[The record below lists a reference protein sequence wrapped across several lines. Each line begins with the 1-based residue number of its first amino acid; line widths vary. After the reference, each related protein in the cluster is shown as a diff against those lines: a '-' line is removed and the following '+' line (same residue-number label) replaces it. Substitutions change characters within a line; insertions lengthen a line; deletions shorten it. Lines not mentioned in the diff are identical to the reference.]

1 MSGHSACAMTAA
13 GISECRDLL
22 ALQLINHLRYDAVQ
36 VADEGKVRGADDG
49 GLGVFINGNN
59 DIRALH
65 AGKVLYCA
73 GDAADSDVLRLH
85 LHDGSFRFPA

>member
-1 MSGHSACAMTAA
+1 
-13 GISECRDLL
+13 
-22 ALQLINHLRYDAVQ
+22 
-36 VADEGKVRGADDG
+36 VRGADDG

-59 DIRALH
+59 DIGALH